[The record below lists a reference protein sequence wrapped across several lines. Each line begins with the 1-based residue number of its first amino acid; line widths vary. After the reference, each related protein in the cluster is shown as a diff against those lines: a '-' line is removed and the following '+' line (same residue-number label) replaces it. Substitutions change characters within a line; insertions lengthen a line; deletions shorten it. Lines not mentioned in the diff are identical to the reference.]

1 MNLYVIQRA
10 TGGGLEV
17 VFKVLTVSKEPKCA
31 GIAQV
36 LCIEYFRYIG
46 GVPSRAF
53 HFEKINGFKLSYV
66 TKVIFKVL
74 SALTSLMPFESQIHP
89 SARGS
94 EVLW

>member
-1 MNLYVIQRA
+1 MFKVLAVSKESKCALITEVLCIGFRCYSEA

-53 HFEKINGFKLSYV
+53 HFEKSRVSN
-66 TKVIFKVL
+66 
-74 SALTSLMPFESQIHP
+74 
-89 SARGS
+89 
-94 EVLW
+94 